1 MSDSLV
7 TGLVS
12 VALAI
17 VGVATIA
24 TLVGKNAQTG
34 QVIGA
39 AGNAFGY
46 DLLAAVSPVTGT
58 TPTPAS
64 QLG

>member
-1 MSDSLV
+1 MTDSLV

-17 VGVATIA
+17 VGVATVA
-24 TLVGKNAQTG
+24 TLVSNKAQTA
-34 QVIGA
+34 QVLQAG
-39 AGNAFGY
+39 GNAFGT

-58 TPTPAS
+58 APQITS
-64 QLG
+64 QLA

>member
-12 VALAI
+12 VLLAI

-24 TLVGKNAQTG
+24 TLVGKNAQTA
-34 QVIGA
+34 QVVQAG
-39 AGNAFGY
+39 GNAFGT

-58 TPTPAS
+58 TPQINS
-64 QLG
+64 QIG